1 MTKSYT
7 NELIEELLEANSM
20 TLSKATGLP
29 DVPERFY
36 WRVGE
41 DYGYP
46 YVELRSRGRFF
57 TWSESRRFGIFTV
70 HGTEFQ
76 KHEIA
81 QQLETPNIIAA
92 AIRCLKK
99 YNTDNRTR
107 LAWQKVSS
115 KLGDYPPK
123 KLGA

>member
-7 NELIEELLEANSM
+7 NELIEELLAANDM

-29 DVPERFY
+29 EVPERFY

-41 DYGYP
+41 EYGYP
-46 YVELRSRGRFF
+46 YVELRCRRWIF
-57 TWSESRRFGIFTV
+57 TWSESKRFGIFTV
-70 HGTEFQ
+70 NGSEFQ
-76 KHEIA
+76 KYEIA
-81 QQLETPNIIAA
+81 QQLETNNIIAA

-99 YNTDNRTR
+99 YNADNRTR
-107 LAWQKVSS
+107 LVWQKVSS

-123 KLGA
+123 TLGA